1 MLMDTLYPKSP
12 DIEKDLVPNNCL
24 GCGLRSTP
32 DCPKDKLEI
41 YKLRLKGHSYH
52 CAIRQVWGDG
62 ECTCAKGGTDNQNIT
77 KEESVSTHTEGGG
90 GSPLKSPDY
99 MEGYV
104 DGYNDCRDFANG
116 KINSLLERLKC
127 QNKPT

>member
-1 MLMDTLYPKSP
+1 MDTLTRKDPS
-12 DIEKDLVPNNCL
+12 IEEEFKNNCL
-24 GCGLRSTP
+24 NCKHYLTKDIAVCIVKANTGYTKCSNSKFENWTP
-32 DCPKDKLEI
+32 
-41 YKLRLKGHSYH
+41 R
-52 CAIRQVWGDG
+52 
-62 ECTCAKGGTDNQNIT
+62 KGGTENQTND
-77 KEESVSTHTEGGG
+77 KEVSVSAHTEGGG